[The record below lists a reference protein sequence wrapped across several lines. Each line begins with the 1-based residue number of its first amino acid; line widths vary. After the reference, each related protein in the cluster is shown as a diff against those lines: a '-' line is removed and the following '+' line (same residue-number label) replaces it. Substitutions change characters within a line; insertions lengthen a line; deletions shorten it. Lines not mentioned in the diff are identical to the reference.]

1 MNDFCIKK
9 DKYISVTWTLT
20 SLDAIAKILDEQFSE
35 RSSYDGY
42 DKEKIDM
49 YKFVDNLVHLLKTSK
64 EIISVLSLER
74 STCENPFSNSKE
86 DDERIEKLEKEI
98 SNCDKFVDKLN
109 KRIIKKGNF
118 DETEELELIEGYES
132 LKNQIKDIIKDL

>member
-9 DKYISVTWTLT
+9 DEYTSVTWTLK

-35 RSSYDGY
+35 RSLYDGY

-49 YKFVDNLVHLLKTSK
+49 YRFVDNLVHLLRSSK
-64 EIISVLSLER
+64 EVISVISLER
-74 STCENPFSNSKE
+74 STDENPFSNSKK
-86 DDERIEKLEKEI
+86 DDEKIEKLKKEI

-118 DETEELELIEGYES
+118 DETDELELIEEYER

>member
-9 DKYISVTWTLT
+9 DEYTSITWTLT

-35 RSSYDGY
+35 RNSYDGY

-49 YKFVDNLVHLLKTSK
+49 YRFVDNLVHLLKSSK
-64 EIISVLSLER
+64 EVISVLSLER
-74 STCENPFSNSKE
+74 STDKNPFSNSKE
-86 DDERIEKLEKEI
+86 DDEKIEKLKKEI

-118 DETEELELIEGYES
+118 DETDELELIEGYER

>member
-49 YKFVDNLVHLLKTSK
+49 YRFVDNLIHLLKSSK
-64 EIISVLSLER
+64 EVISVLSLER
-74 STCENPFSNSKE
+74 NTGENPFSNSKE
-86 DDERIEKLEKEI
+86 DDEKIEKLEKEI

-118 DETEELELIEGYES
+118 DEIDELELIEEYEK

>member
-9 DKYISVTWTLT
+9 DEYTSITWTLT

-35 RSSYDGY
+35 RNSYDGY

-49 YKFVDNLVHLLKTSK
+49 YRFVDNLVHLLKSSK
-64 EIISVLSLER
+64 EVISVLSLER
-74 STCENPFSNSKE
+74 STDKNPFSNSKE
-86 DDERIEKLEKEI
+86 DDEKIEKLKKEI

-118 DETEELELIEGYES
+118 DETDELELIEGYER
-132 LKNQIKDIIKDL
+132 LKNQIKNIIKNL